1 MKRIQIADFDRRM
14 PPLELREMD
23 DYYEAVLVSNYD
35 ELYPS
40 TQVRTIQLA
49 DIYVNLVMTSEGAHL
64 VSALFL
70 KPVEVPDIV
79 AWMQLYTIGFA
90 TADATGYYVEQADE
104 ILEIVLY
111 QGNPIVIAT
120 RGTDRLYYE
129 TEGAIEMRRES
140 SEVIGKKPL
149 LYLNGEARFE
159 VPHLEF
165 NPNQDE
171 IHING
176 TFLFADYMDTYQ
188 GRVGFFRKTD
198 SNLPIVLLVGKAIIE
213 MELTENPDGSRI
225 LVIEQPY
232 DEA

>member
-79 AWMQLYTIGFA
+79 AWMQLYTI
-90 TADATGYYVEQADE
+90 
-104 ILEIVLY
+104 VLR
-111 QGNPIVIAT
+111 QRTQQVTTWN
-120 RGTDRLYYE
+120 RQ
-129 TEGAIEMRRES
+129 M
-140 SEVIGKKPL
+140 K
-149 LYLNGEARFE
+149 F
-159 VPHLEF
+159 
-165 NPNQDE
+165 
-171 IHING
+171 
-176 TFLFADYMDTYQ
+176 
-188 GRVGFFRKTD
+188 
-198 SNLPIVLLVGKAIIE
+198 
-213 MELTENPDGSRI
+213 
-225 LVIEQPY
+225 
-232 DEA
+232 